1 MRDAA
6 PHPPIP
12 HLASRFPL
20 FCNPMPLSEAIL
32 QALQTAWSH
41 KLRSFFTL
49 LGIIVSVGFLVAVV
63 AVIQGMNAYVRE
75 RIAGAIVGVNAFQ
88 IRRDPIQVGFIDD
101 EAWKKIQRRP
111 IIAPEDVAYVERAVP
126 DAQAISLQSGWPTP
140 MADVQW
146 RNRTVGDVLVFGVTR
161 PFVLV
166 QGYVFAAGTPVAD
179 VDQRQRR
186 LVAVLGFDVAD
197 KLFGAPELAIGSPIR
212 VRGAQLTIKGV
223 IAKKGTVLGQSW
235 DGFVMLPLTTFEALY
250 GRRQTTVISVK
261 MAAPEQVAE
270 AMLRAE
276 EAMRIA
282 HRLRPGQDDDFT
294 VDTAEGLISF
304 WQSLTR
310 VIFTVVPAV
319 VAIGIVVGGIVI
331 MNIMLMS
338 VTERTREIGIRKS
351 LGATRRAIR
360 RQFLAESVT
369 LSLVGGVLGLA
380 AGMALAG
387 LVGAVTPLPARV
399 TAWSVGVALG
409 LGLTVGV
416 LFGVYPAARAA
427 RLDPIAALRAE

>member
-1 MRDAA
+1 
-6 PHPPIP
+6 
-12 HLASRFPL
+12 
-20 FCNPMPLSEAIL
+20 MPLSEAIL

-101 EAWKKIQRRP
+101 EEWRKIQRRP
-111 IIAPEDVAYVERAVP
+111 IIAPEDVSYVARALP
-126 DAQAISLQSGWPTP
+126 DAQAISLQCGWPTP

-146 RNRTVGDVLVFGVTR
+146 RNRTVGDVLVFGVTP
-161 PFVLV
+161 PFVVV
-166 QGYVFAAGTPVAD
+166 QDYAFAAGTPFTD

-186 LVAVLGFDVAD
+186 LVAVLGFDVAE
-197 KLFGAPELAIGSPIR
+197 KLFGAPELAVGSAIR
-212 VRGAQLTIKGV
+212 VRGAQVTITGV
-223 IAKKGTVLGQSW
+223 VAKKGTVLGQSW
-235 DGFVMLPLTTFEALY
+235 DGFVMLPLTTFESLY

-261 MAAPEQVAE
+261 MPAAARVAD

-282 HRLRPGQDDDFT
+282 HRLRPAQEDDFT
-294 VDTAEGLISF
+294 VDTGEGLIAF
-304 WQSLTR
+304 WGKLTR

-319 VAIGIVVGGIVI
+319 VVIGIVVGGIVI

-338 VTERTREIGIRKS
+338 VTERTREIGVRKA
-351 LGATRRAIR
+351 LGAARRDIR
-360 RQFLAESVT
+360 RQFFAEALT
-369 LSLVGGVLGLA
+369 LSVLGVI
-380 AGMALAG
+380 AGIVVGFALAG
-387 LVGAVTPLPARV
+387 LVEAISPLPARV
-399 TAWSVGVALG
+399 TGWSIGLAILLG
-409 LGLTVGV
+409 LVVGV
-416 LFGVYPAARAA
+416 LFGVFPALRAA
-427 RLDPIAALRAE
+427 RLDPIEALRQE

>member
-1 MRDAA
+1 MQ
-6 PHPPIP
+6 
-12 HLASRFPL
+12 LT
-20 FCNPMPLSEAIL
+20 EAIL
-32 QALQTAWSH
+32 QALRTLWGH

-49 LGIIVSVGFLVAVV
+49 LGIIVSVAFLIAVV

-75 RIAGAIVGVNAFQ
+75 RLAGAIVGVNAFQ

-101 EAWKKIQRRP
+101 EEWRRIQRRP
-111 IIAPEDVAYVERAVP
+111 IIAPEDVPYVERAVP
-126 DAQAISLQSGWPTP
+126 EAQAIALQSGWPTP
-140 MADVQW
+140 TADVAW
-146 RNRTVGDVLVFGVTR
+146 RNRTVGDAFVFGVTA
-161 PFVLV
+161 PYQIV
-166 QGYVFAAGTPVAD
+166 QDYQIAAGDPLTD
-179 VDQRQRR
+179 VDVRERR
-186 LVAVLGFDVAD
+186 LVAVLGFDVAE
-197 KLFGAPELAIGSPIR
+197 KLFDDVARAVGKRVR
-212 VRGAQLTIKGV
+212 VRGWAFTIKGV

-235 DGFVMLPLTTFEALY
+235 DGFVMLPLTTFESLY

-261 MAAPEQVAE
+261 MPAADQVSD

-294 VDTAEGLISF
+294 VDTAEGLIAF

-338 VTERTREIGIRKS
+338 VNERTREIGIRKS

-360 RQFLAESVT
+360 HQFLAESVT
-369 LSLVGGVLGLA
+369 LSLAGGLLGLA
-380 AGMALAG
+380 AGTALAG
-387 LVGAVTPLPARV
+387 LVGTLSPLPARV
-399 TAWSVGVALG
+399 TLWSVGVALA

-416 LFGVYPAARAA
+416 LFGVYPATRAA

>member
-1 MRDAA
+1 
-6 PHPPIP
+6 
-12 HLASRFPL
+12 
-20 FCNPMPLSEAIL
+20 MPLSEAIL

-101 EAWKKIQRRP
+101 EELKRIQRRP
-111 IIAPEDVAYVERAVP
+111 IIGQEDAAYVERALP
-126 DAQAISLQSGWPTP
+126 DAEAIALQSGWPTP

-146 RNRTVGDVLVFGVTR
+146 RNRTVGDVLVFGVTP
-161 PFVLV
+161 PFVVV
-166 QGYVFAAGTPVAD
+166 QDYAFAAGAPFTD

-197 KLFGAPELAIGSPIR
+197 KLFGAPELA
-212 VRGAQLTIKGV
+212 IKGV

-261 MAAPEQVAE
+261 MPAAARVADG
-270 AMLRAE
+270 MLRAE

-282 HRLRPGQDDDFT
+282 HRLRPGQEDDFT
-294 VDTAEGLISF
+294 VDTGEGLIAF
-304 WQSLTR
+304 WAKLTR
-310 VIFTVVPAV
+310 IIFTVVPAV

-338 VTERTREIGIRKS
+338 VTERTREIGILKS
-351 LGATRRAIR
+351 LGASRRDIR
-360 RQFLAESVT
+360 RQFLAESAI
-369 LSLVGGVLGLA
+369 LSLLGGVAGLL
-380 AGMALAG
+380 AGSALAV
-387 LVGAVTPLPARV
+387 LVAAASPLPARV
-399 TAWSVGVALG
+399 TAWSVAVALG
-409 LGLTVGV
+409 LGVSVGIV
-416 LFGVYPAARAA
+416 FGVYPAHRAA
-427 RLDPIAALRAE
+427 RLDPIEALRAE